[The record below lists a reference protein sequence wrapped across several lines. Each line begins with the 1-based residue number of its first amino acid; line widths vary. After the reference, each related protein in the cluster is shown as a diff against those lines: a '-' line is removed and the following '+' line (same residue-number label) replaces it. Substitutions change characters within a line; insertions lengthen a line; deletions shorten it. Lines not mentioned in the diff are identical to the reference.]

1 MIKDI
6 NLLGSTGS
14 VGTTTLKII
23 NKDRGNFKI
32 KLLTTNR
39 NIDKIYKQAIEYNV
53 NKIVIFDKSISKK
66 NLEKFKKK
74 KIKVYSSIK
83 DAFKKT
89 KKKNLLTINAIYGID
104 GL

>member
-23 NKDRGNFKI
+23 NKDKGNFKI
-32 KLLTTNR
+32 KLLTTNK
-39 NIDKIYKQAIEYNV
+39 NVNKIYKQAIEYNV

-74 KIKVYSSIK
+74 NKSI
-83 DAFKKT
+83 F
-89 KKKNLLTINAIYGID
+89 IN
-104 GL
+104 